1 MCANQASPSSCSLSH
16 APSIHALSGDLDTD
30 INNYIIPIDVI
41 AWLTMPALVLLAVR
55 SFGKPW
61 LLYVMISI
69 TVAITI
75 IVLVAVFKTP
85 NFQYADLPELN
96 PD

>member
-1 MCANQASPSSCSLSH
+1 
-16 APSIHALSGDLDTD
+16 
-30 INNYIIPIDVI
+30 
-41 AWLTMPALVLLAVR
+41 MPALVLLAVR